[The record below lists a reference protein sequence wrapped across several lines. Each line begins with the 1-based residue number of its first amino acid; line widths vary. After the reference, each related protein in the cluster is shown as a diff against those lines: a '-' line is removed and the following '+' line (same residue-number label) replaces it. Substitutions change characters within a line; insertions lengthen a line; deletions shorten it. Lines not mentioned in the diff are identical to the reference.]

1 MGGNIIMSKR
11 IRGPKAQIRHV
22 GDLKGAV
29 LPRTSYPVSVSVRF
43 SGWYLQLWRQIC
55 KALPGQA
62 PADVIRRSLLLAGA
76 TLFKNDEGERP
87 DVFLRNPHDGSETRL
102 DVYLGLGG
110 RGLIEQ
116 AMKPVRLSLSD
127 LRGAAKQCEENYA
140 ITLRVSGFY
149 RQLYDQ
155 IVNELDGLNPSDVI
169 RRCLLVLAVTLFE
182 DSDGSKPEVYIR
194 NPGAPAE
201 RLEVFLGLDAP

>member
-1 MGGNIIMSKR
+1 MSKR
-11 IRGPKAQIRHV
+11 IRGPEAQIGHV
-22 GDLKGAV
+22 DLKGAA
-29 LPRTSYPVSVSVRF
+29 LPRVDTYPVSIRL
-43 SGWYLQLWRQIC
+43 SGWYLQLWRQLC

-62 PADVIRRSLLLAGA
+62 PPDVVRRGLLLAGA
-76 TLFKNDEGERP
+76 TLFKNDEGKRP
-87 DVFLRNPHDGSETRL
+87 DVFLRNPRDGSETRL
-102 DVYLGLGG
+102 DAYLGLDG

-116 AMKPVRLSLSD
+116 AMKPVRLSHSD
-127 LRGAAKQCEENYA
+127 LRGAAKQLKGESYT

-169 RRCLLVLAVTLFE
+169 RRCLLVLAVTLLE

-194 NPGAPAE
+194 NPGALTE
-201 RLEVFLGLDAP
+201 RLDVFLGLDAP